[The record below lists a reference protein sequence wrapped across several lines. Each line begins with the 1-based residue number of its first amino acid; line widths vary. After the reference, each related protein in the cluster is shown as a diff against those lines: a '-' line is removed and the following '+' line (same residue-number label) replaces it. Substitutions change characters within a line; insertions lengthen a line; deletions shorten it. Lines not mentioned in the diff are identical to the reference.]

1 MKIALTTVP
10 RQDVHMNVLR
20 QTGGK
25 TEGEEKNKRNEYH
38 HHHHQQNTSPCHQ
51 HHSTTASTTTTTT
64 SPPLHRHQHHQRIFI
79 TCNRFTTTTQLLT
92 VTCLTPLLTPTWH
105 TKEVANSFQAKEN
118 GDGGGSDVL
127 WGDEDFLLGD
137 ERWRCLCFI
146 RTTERTYVPF
156 RSKGNGGTV
165 TNTHHQGKGNRT
177 TKTKRK

>member
-25 TEGEEKNKRNEYH
+25 TEGEEKNERNEYH
-38 HHHHQQNTSPCHQ
+38 HHHH
-51 HHSTTASTTTTTT
+51 HHHHHFTTT
-64 SPPLHRHQHHQRIFI
+64 SPPLHHHQHHQRIFI

-137 ERWRCLCFI
+137 ER
-146 RTTERTYVPF
+146 
-156 RSKGNGGTV
+156 
-165 TNTHHQGKGNRT
+165 
-177 TKTKRK
+177 